1 VRVATTL
8 IKKPETCGIAY
19 TYVDGVDKSPHGRG
33 HNVVVVSA
41 STGDVLDAKAFD
53 THGDENAG
61 KNLRDFLNS
70 IAGDII
76 VLVTIQDEG
85 SKYVTDAEE
94 ALKRLG
100 ATDPILKDFRGS
112 LAFVGYAGDAMD

>member
-41 STGDVLDAKAFD
+41 STG
-53 THGDENAG
+53 
-61 KNLRDFLNS
+61 
-70 IAGDII
+70 
-76 VLVTIQDEG
+76 
-85 SKYVTDAEE
+85 
-94 ALKRLG
+94 
-100 ATDPILKDFRGS
+100 ILKSKGPTIS
-112 LAFVGYAGDAMD
+112 LKANNLITLIIQMGC